1 MALGMRMDMRQGQ
14 SLVMTP
20 QLQQAIKLLQMSNI
34 DLQAFVDSELESNP
48 LLERDEKQDTER
60 REAEKPVETI
70 VADDTVSSLAQDM
83 SQEDRVQTL
92 DTDLDNV
99 YADEA
104 KADSDSRSAAGSS
117 DNLWSDTKSGSGLS
131 LDNDDYD
138 FAATLTRKATLA
150 EHLTDQLNIQS
161 MSEADKLIG
170 HQLIGMVNEAGY
182 LTADIA
188 SIAEAMGTEPAHVE
202 RVLAAVQNFDPAGC
216 FAKDLADCLA
226 LQLKELDRFD
236 PAMATLL
243 ANLPLVAKR
252 DFQTLKN
259 LCKVDMDDI
268 RDMVL
273 ELRKLNP
280 KPGHAFGSDPVMP
293 VVPDVFVRAARD
305 GSWAVE
311 LNNDTLPKVLVNNQY
326 SVNVARGAKAT
337 QDKQFMAEAHANA
350 TWLVKSL
357 DQRAKTILKVAR
369 EIVTQQDAFLVLG
382 VQHLRPIS
390 LKTVAEA
397 IEMHES
403 TVSRVTSN
411 KYMSTPRGTFELKY
425 FFTTAIAS
433 SNTDGDSH
441 SSESVRHRIK
451 EMIDAETPDAVLSDD
466 TIVTMLQKDGV
477 EIARRTVA
485 KYRESLGLASSVQR
499 RRETKVKL

>member
-1 MALGMRMDMRQGQ
+1 MALGLRMDMRQGQ

-34 DLQAFVDSELESNP
+34 DLQAFVDAELESNP
-48 LLERDEKQDTER
+48 LLERDESRDVER
-60 REAEKPVETI
+60 REAEKPVETA
-70 VADDTVSSLAQDM
+70 VAEDTVASLAQDM
-83 SQEDRVQTL
+83 SQEDRLQTL

-104 KADSDSRSAAGSS
+104 KADSDNRNAAGAG
-117 DNLWSDTKSGSGLS
+117 DNIWSNASSGSGLS

-150 EHLTDQLNIQS
+150 EHLTDQLNMQS
-161 MSEADKLIG
+161 MTEADKLVG

-182 LTADIA
+182 LTADVA
-188 SIAEAMGTEPAHVE
+188 SIAENMGTEVAHVV
-202 RVLAAVQNFDPAGC
+202 RVLSEVQNFDPAGV
-216 FAKDLADCLA
+216 FARDLADCLS
-226 LQLKELDRFD
+226 LQLKELDRLD

-252 DFQTLKN
+252 DFLTLKD

-293 VVPDVFVRAARD
+293 VVPDVYVRASDD
-305 GSWAVE
+305 GAWTVE

-326 SVNVARGAKAT
+326 AVKVARGAKAT
-337 QDKQFMAEAHANA
+337 EDKQFMAEAHANA

-411 KYMSTPRGTFELKY
+411 KYMATPRGTFELKY

-433 SNTDGDSH
+433 SKVDGDSH

-451 EMIDAETPDAVLSDD
+451 EMIEAETPDAVLSDD

-499 RRETKVKL
+499 RRETKVRL